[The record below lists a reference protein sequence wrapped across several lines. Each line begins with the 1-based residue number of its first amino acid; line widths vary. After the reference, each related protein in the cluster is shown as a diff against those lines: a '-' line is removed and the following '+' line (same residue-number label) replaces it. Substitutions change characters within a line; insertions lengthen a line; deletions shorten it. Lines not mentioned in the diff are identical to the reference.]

1 MIEITRDI
9 FNVKDDVHKGHALVD
24 YILDVAGQKGTGKW
38 TVIASLD
45 LGLPL
50 TLIGEAVFARCLS
63 AQKEE
68 RMEASKLLP
77 GPKPSAYKG
86 DKKKFIDAIQSAL
99 LAAKIV
105 SYTQGYVLMR

>member
-1 MIEITRDI
+1 
-9 FNVKDDVHKGHALVD
+9 
-24 YILDVAGQKGTGKW
+24 LDVAGQKGTGKW
-38 TVIASLD
+38 TVVSALD

-68 RMEASKLLP
+68 RVEASKLLP
-77 GPKPSAYKG
+77 GPKVSLYKG
-86 DKKKFIDAIQSAL
+86 DKAKFVDCIQAAL

-105 SYTQGYVLMR
+105 SYTQGYVLMRYLLL